1 MSHGAHSRSPVASI
15 EERIKTVRGQRV
27 LVDADLADLY
37 GVSTKRL
44 LESVRRNRLRFPPDF
59 MFQLTSQEVT
69 NLRSQFATSSLHR
82 AHGGR
87 RHRPYVFTEQGVAML
102 SSVLRS
108 PAAIAVNI
116 EIMRAFV
123 RLRRATLVSQQLTA
137 LIADLSNRVDS
148 HDAAIKGLIDTI
160 RRLVEARA
168 DSRKRP
174 IGFVPIE

>member
-1 MSHGAHSRSPVASI
+1 
-15 EERIKTVRGQRV
+15 
-27 LVDADLADLY
+27 
-37 GVSTKRL
+37 
-44 LESVRRNRLRFPPDF
+44 
-59 MFQLTSQEVT
+59 
-69 NLRSQFATSSLHR
+69 
-82 AHGGR
+82 
-87 RHRPYVFTEQGVAML
+87 ML

>member
-1 MSHGAHSRSPVASI
+1 LAELSKSFHTPRTVDVVAQSDALGPRNKGISHASI
-15 EERIKTVRGQRV
+15 ACMRV
-27 LVDADLADLY
+27 IL
-37 GVSTKRL
+37 KNH
-44 LESVRRNRLRFPPDF
+44 VRRLKYRLRSSSHQQIFFTHP
-59 MFQLTSQEVT
+59 
-69 NLRSQFATSSLHR
+69 QFATSSLHR

>member
-1 MSHGAHSRSPVASI
+1 
-15 EERIKTVRGQRV
+15 
-27 LVDADLADLY
+27 
-37 GVSTKRL
+37 
-44 LESVRRNRLRFPPDF
+44 
-59 MFQLTSQEVT
+59 
-69 NLRSQFATSSLHR
+69 
-82 AHGGR
+82 
-87 RHRPYVFTEQGVAML
+87 ML

-137 LIADLSNRVDS
+137 LIADLSKRVDS
-148 HDAAIKGLIDTI
+148 HDAAIKGLIETI
-160 RRLVEARA
+160 RKLVEPPA

>member
-1 MSHGAHSRSPVASI
+1 
-15 EERIKTVRGQRV
+15 
-27 LVDADLADLY
+27 
-37 GVSTKRL
+37 
-44 LESVRRNRLRFPPDF
+44 
-59 MFQLTSQEVT
+59 
-69 NLRSQFATSSLHR
+69 
-82 AHGGR
+82 
-87 RHRPYVFTEQGVAML
+87 ML

-137 LIADLSNRVDS
+137 LIADLSKRVDS
-148 HDAAIKGLIDTI
+148 HDAAIKGLIHTI
-160 RRLVEARA
+160 RRLVEAPT